1 MRPLTAFAIAIVL
14 STIFNGFTC
23 GFKILEPYWKTS
35 VSKLTLSTTVLWYD
49 FKNLYK
55 PICEGMDED
64 TFREY
69 RLRKIYC
76 FEGEYTI
83 NMPKEIV
90 FVFFFKLEYFQ
101 KRLFWVK
108 LWLSGRLLAGI
119 AGNLRSHR
127 SFWFRNSFPSLMSFI
142 PANIRQCKNYINCI
156 NLSVLMYKKLKE
168 KSFLRESR
176 IDCIPMCKTRWGI
189 W

>member
-1 MRPLTAFAIAIVL
+1 
-14 STIFNGFTC
+14 
-23 GFKILEPYWKTS
+23 
-35 VSKLTLSTTVLWYD
+35 
-49 FKNLYK
+49 
-55 PICEGMDED
+55 MDED

-108 LWLSGRLLAGI
+108 LWLGGRLLAGI

-127 SFWFRNSFPSLMSFI
+127 NFWSRNSSLSLMSFI

-156 NLSVLMYKKLKE
+156 NLSVLIYKNWKRNHSYE
-168 KSFLRESR
+168 KAGSTVFQCPRLNGEFDYDKFYSPNLRR
-176 IDCIPMCKTRWGI
+176 VRHDNVYLW